1 LAFGDSYNKGA
12 WALHTLRHVVDND
25 QLWWEIIRTFAVE
38 NAKSNVDTKDFIY
51 HVENKT
57 KINLDYFFEQY
68 FFDKRVPVLEYFQEG
83 SELYYRWANT
93 LIDFVMPI
101 NVEINGLEKR
111 LYPNAEKQSLAI
123 DKYSVVHVKDWQ
135 FLIDKKRVQM

>member
-1 LAFGDSYNKGA
+1 
-12 WALHTLRHVVDND
+12 
-25 QLWWEIIRTFAVE
+25 
-38 NAKSNVDTKDFIY
+38 
-51 HVENKT
+51 
-57 KINLDYFFEQY
+57 
-68 FFDKRVPVLEYFQEG
+68 
-83 SELYYRWANT
+83 
-93 LIDFVMPI
+93 MPI

>member
-1 LAFGDSYNKGA
+1 MQTYQKLTLAFD
-12 WALHTLRHVVDND
+12 
-25 QLWWEIIRTFAVE
+25 
-38 NAKSNVDTKDFIY
+38 
-51 HVENKT
+51 
-57 KINLDYFFEQY
+57 QY

-83 SELYYRWANT
+83 NALHYRWANT